1 LAIILTF
8 MRCLLLHPENRRPTV
23 ADSSLKEKLSSAV
36 KDAMRSKDKDRLVTL
51 RMAQAAVKQIE
62 VDERRELTDDD
73 VLKVLDKMLK
83 QRRDAAA
90 QYDDAGRG
98 ELADKER
105 SEMVIIEEFMPAAL
119 SEDDLDALIRAT
131 INATGASS
139 MQDMG
144 SVMNELK
151 PQVLGRVDMGHL
163 SKKVRAALAG

>member
-1 LAIILTF
+1 
-8 MRCLLLHPENRRPTV
+8 M
-23 ADSSLKEKLSSAV
+23 ADTSLKEKLSSAV

-51 RMAQAAVKQIE
+51 RMAQAAVKQLE

-119 SEDDLDALIRAT
+119 SEDDLDSLIRET
-131 INATGASS
+131 INATGASG

-144 SVMNELK
+144 NVMNELK

>member
-1 LAIILTF
+1 
-8 MRCLLLHPENRRPTV
+8 
-23 ADSSLKEKLSSAV
+23 KEKLSSAV

-119 SEDDLDALIRAT
+119 SEDDLDALIRET
-131 INATGASS
+131 INATGASG

-144 SVMNELK
+144 NVMNELK

>member
-1 LAIILTF
+1 MFTF
-8 MRCLLLHPENRRPTV
+8 LLSQNRRLTV
-23 ADSSLKEKLSSAV
+23 ADTSLKEKLSSAV

-119 SEDDLDALIRAT
+119 SEDDLDALIRET
-131 INATGASS
+131 INATGASG

-144 SVMNELK
+144 NVMNELK

>member
-1 LAIILTF
+1 
-8 MRCLLLHPENRRPTV
+8 M
-23 ADSSLKEKLSSAV
+23 ADTSLKEKLSSAV

-62 VDERRELTDDD
+62 VDERRVLTDDD

-119 SEDDLDALIRAT
+119 SEDDLDALIRET
-131 INATGASS
+131 INATGASG

-144 SVMNELK
+144 NVMNELK

>member
-1 LAIILTF
+1 MA
-8 MRCLLLHPENRRPTV
+8 E
-23 ADSSLKEKLSSAV
+23 SSLKEQLSNAV
-36 KDAMRSKDKDRLVTL
+36 KDAMRSKDKDRLTTL

-62 VDERRELTDDD
+62 IDERRDLSDED

-83 QRRDAAA
+83 QRRDAAS

-105 SEMVIIEEFMPAAL
+105 AEMVILEEFMPAAL
-119 SEDDLDALIRAT
+119 TEDDLDGLIRMAISAT
-131 INATGASS
+131 DAQG

-144 SVMNELK
+144 RVMNHLR

>member
-1 LAIILTF
+1 
-8 MRCLLLHPENRRPTV
+8 M

-51 RMAQAAVKQIE
+51 RMAQAAVKQLE

-131 INATGASS
+131 INATGASG

-144 SVMNELK
+144 NVMNELK

>member
-1 LAIILTF
+1 
-8 MRCLLLHPENRRPTV
+8 M
-23 ADSSLKEKLSSAV
+23 ADTSLKAKLSSAV

-119 SEDDLDALIRAT
+119 SEDDLDSLIRET
-131 INATGASS
+131 INATGASG

-144 SVMNELK
+144 NVMNELK

>member
-1 LAIILTF
+1 
-8 MRCLLLHPENRRPTV
+8 V
-23 ADSSLKEKLSSAV
+23 ADTSLKEKLSSAV

-119 SEDDLDALIRAT
+119 SEDDLDALIRET
-131 INATGASS
+131 INATGASG

-144 SVMNELK
+144 NVMNELK

-163 SKKVRAALAG
+163 SKRVRAALAG

>member
-1 LAIILTF
+1 
-8 MRCLLLHPENRRPTV
+8 M
-23 ADSSLKEKLSSAV
+23 ADTSLKEKLSSAV

-73 VLKVLDKMLK
+73 VLKVLDEMLK

-131 INATGASS
+131 INATGASG

-144 SVMNELK
+144 NVMNELK